1 MSGVPAD
8 PSEVLVSDAERE
20 QSVIELRRHLADGRL
35 TVEEFSGRVDAA
47 YSARTRGEL
56 ARVLSQLPDRR
67 HDPVPSDGH
76 QGPSLSVLAAR
87 QAGYSALIV
96 LVCSLVWAFT
106 GAGGDY
112 WPRWVILA
120 LAISFVARV
129 GRAALG
135 DVEARERLEQRFGGG
150 VGPGRRL
157 PPAPRDP
164 PSADS

>member
-1 MSGVPAD
+1 MSGAPAD
-8 PSEVLVSDAERE
+8 PSELLVSDAERE
-20 QSVIELRRHLADGRL
+20 QSVVELRRHLADGRL

-56 ARVLSQLPDRR
+56 GRVMSQLPERR
-67 HDPVPSDGH
+67 HDPVRNDVP
-76 QGPSLSVLAAR
+76 QRPSLLVLAAR

-96 LVCSLVWAFT
+96 VVCSLVWAFT
-106 GAGGDY
+106 GADGDF

-120 LAISFVARV
+120 LAISFVVRV

-135 DVEARERLEQRFGGG
+135 DVEARERLERRFGGSG
-150 VGPGRRL
+150 AAGRRL

>member
-8 PSEVLVSDAERE
+8 PSELLVSDAERE
-20 QSVIELRRHLADGRL
+20 RSVIELRRHLADGRL

-56 ARVLSQLPDRR
+56 ARVLSQLPERR
-67 HDPVPSDGH
+67 HDSVPNDVP
-76 QGPSLSVLAAR
+76 QRPSLLVLAAR

-96 LVCSLVWAFT
+96 LVCSLVWVFT
-106 GAGGDY
+106 GTSGDY

-120 LAISFVARV
+120 LGISFVLRV

-135 DVEARERLEQRFGGG
+135 DEEARERLERRFGGG
-150 VGPGRRL
+150 VRPHRRL

-164 PSADS
+164 PSAD